1 MINDP
6 VEHLLMTL
14 YTMYQWGEPA
24 EKSSWKGIS
33 HSAVT
38 QAKNPDVEET
48 TYQPRPT
55 VIFSEE
61 KCPFA
66 MPVEI
71 NKLPENL
78 FDLLGAYQVKNYNT
92 KGTIFLYEACI
103 QEIGL
108 LFYIN
113 AGRVLR
119 MSRSYCINLVREIV
133 LWHQL
138 GHWITHWMPG
148 KDHNRWNRKSYLYND
163 MSKDVHEALAQ
174 VFVQFAIQ
182 HIEDDNKRNHF
193 QIIFHY
199 LLHKQQKYY
208 SLYNQL
214 LKHPRFGWN
223 NLLGAITMLRILEN
237 PEDVTIEYLL
247 NNLTTN

>member
-6 VEHLLMTL
+6 VDHLLMTL
-14 YTMYQWGEPA
+14 FTVYQWGEPV
-24 EKSSWKGIS
+24 EKYSQKGIP
-33 HSAVT
+33 HSAVS
-38 QAKNPDVEET
+38 QAKNIGQAVT
-48 TYQPRPT
+48 TYYLRPT
-55 VIFSEE
+55 IIFLEE
-61 KCPFA
+61 KFPFA

-71 NKLPENL
+71 DKLPENL
-78 FDLLGAYQVKNYNT
+78 FDLLGAYQMKSYDSE
-92 KGTIFLYEACI
+92 GTIFLYEARI
-103 QEIGL
+103 HEIGL

-119 MSRSYCINLVREIV
+119 MSRSYCINQVREIV

-148 KDHNRWNRKSYLYND
+148 KDHNRWNRKSFLYND
-163 MSKDVHEALAQ
+163 MSKNVHEALAQ

-199 LLHKQQKYY
+199 MLHKQQKCFYQY
-208 SLYNQL
+208 SKLF
-214 LKHPRFGWN
+214 KHPRFGWN

-247 NNLTTN
+247 NNLTAN